1 MPSVFSPI
9 TIGNLQLKNRVMM
22 APMENGLAEADGSV
36 NDRLIEYYVE
46 RAKNEVAIAV
56 TGSVAIAPEGRGL
69 PKILSCYDDRFIP
82 GLKRLVDAVHDAG
95 SKMAAQIY
103 HAGRQT
109 SRMITGLEPVA
120 PSAIPCPI
128 MNDMPKKL
136 TIDEIK
142 VLIEKFGQGAS
153 RLMKA
158 GFDMVEVHL
167 AHGYLLTGF
176 LSPFSNR
183 RSDQYGGSLDN
194 RMRFPVEVIRRI
206 KEEVGSRMAVTARI
220 SADEFVEGGFTFEE
234 AKKVCSAIVRGG
246 IQAISISAGSYASIP
261 TIIQPMSFP
270 RGFLVCYAEEIKK
283 IVDVPVIVAGR
294 INNPALIEEIINQKK
309 ADMVAIG
316 RALVADPEF
325 LVKMKEGRAEDICPC
340 VADNQGCA
348 DQVIQGKGINC
359 ILNARAGME
368 TERHITPATLKKKVM
383 VVGGGP
389 AGMEASRVAAL
400 RGHTVMLIEREER
413 LGGKVLTASKSPGKE
428 EFIHVATYLE
438 NSIKKLGIEIRLEEN
453 DLGRAFKEFKPDV
466 VILAAGSEPIFPD
479 IPGLRGKKVVTAEDI
494 LNEKLDSGPKVVVI
508 GGGKVGLET
517 ALFLA
522 KKGKSVTVVEML
534 KEVAVDVGPIVKPV
548 LMDELEKNNVAI
560 VVNAQACEVRGD
572 GLVCKQEEGFSTLI
586 ADTIVLAAGYRPVDQ
601 QWINRLNIEKMVIG
615 DAKEARDVY
624 AAVHDGFLAGS
635 KV

>member
-1 MPSVFSPI
+1 
-9 TIGNLQLKNRVMM
+9 M
-22 APMENGLAEADGSV
+22 APMETGLAEADGSV
-36 NDRLIEYYVE
+36 SDRLIEYYFE
-46 RAKNEVAIAV
+46 RVKNEVAIAV
-56 TGSVAIAPEGRGL
+56 TGSVAIGPEGRGL
-69 PKILSCYDDRFIP
+69 PKILNCYDDRFIP
-82 GLKRLVDAVHDAG
+82 GLKKLVDRVHEAG
-95 SKMAAQIY
+95 AKMAAQIY

-120 PSAIPCPI
+120 PSAILCPI
-128 MNDMPKKL
+128 MNDMPKAL

-142 VLIEKFGQGAS
+142 VLIEKFGQGAF

-176 LSPFSNR
+176 LSLFSNKR
-183 RSDQYGGSLDN
+183 GDPYGGSLDN
-194 RMRFPVEVIRRI
+194 RMRFPIEVIRRI

-220 SADEFVEGGFTFEE
+220 SVDEFVEGGFTFEE
-234 AKKVCSAIVRGG
+234 AKKVCSAIVREG

-261 TIIQPMSFP
+261 AIIQPVFYP
-270 RGFLVCYAEEIKK
+270 RGFLVHYAEEVKK

-294 INNPALIEEIINQKK
+294 INNPALIEEIISQKK

-325 LVKMKEGRAEDICPC
+325 VVKMKKGKAEDICPC

-368 TERHITPATLKKKVM
+368 TERHITPASPKKKVM

-389 AGMEASRVAAL
+389 AGMEASRVMAL
-400 RGHTVMLIEREER
+400 RGHTVLLVEKGKR
-413 LGGKVLTASKSPGKE
+413 LGGKVPAASKSPGKE
-428 EFIHVATYLE
+428 EFINIATYLE
-438 NSIKKLGIEIRLEEN
+438 NSIKKLGVEIRLEEN
-453 DLGRAFKEFKPDV
+453 DLESVFKKFNPDA
-466 VILAAGSEPIFPD
+466 IIFAAGSEPIFPG
-479 IPGLRGKKVVTAEDI
+479 IPGLKSEKVATAEDV
-494 LNEKLDSGPKVVVI
+494 LNEKADLGQKVVVI

-534 KEVAVDVGPIVKPV
+534 KEVAADVGPIVKPV
-548 LMDELEKNNVAI
+548 LMGELQKNNVAI
-560 VVNAQACEVRGD
+560 VASAQACEVKEE
-572 GLVCKQEEGFSTLI
+572 GLVCKLEEGFSNLV

-601 QWINRLNIEKMVIG
+601 QWIDQLNIEKMVIG